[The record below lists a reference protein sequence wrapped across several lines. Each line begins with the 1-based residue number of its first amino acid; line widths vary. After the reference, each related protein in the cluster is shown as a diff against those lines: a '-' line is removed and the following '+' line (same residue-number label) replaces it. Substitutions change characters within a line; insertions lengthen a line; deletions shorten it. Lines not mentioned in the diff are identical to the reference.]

1 MKDFFLNFLK
11 NYWFWS
17 AFTGW
22 VVSQIAKVFT
32 GVFKERKWTL
42 RAMIFGSGGMPSAH
56 TAAAVG
62 LTTSLVV
69 THGMGSPLPIVTGMI
84 TIVIMT
90 DAMAVRLEAGRHSRF
105 LNRMIEE
112 GREPAPED
120 GKRFQTLLGHTLA
133 QVAVGF
139 AIGLASALLLSL
151 LPFPALTTG

>member
-1 MKDFFLNFLK
+1 MKEWIVGFLK

-17 AFTGW
+17 ALAAWG
-22 VVSQIAKVFT
+22 VSQIAKLFT

-56 TAAAVG
+56 TAAAIG
-62 LTTSLVV
+62 LTTALLLTEGSF
-69 THGMGSPLPIVTGMI
+69 SPLPIVMGMVS
-84 TIVIMT
+84 IVVMT
-90 DAMAVRLEAGRHSRF
+90 DATAVRLEAGRHARF
-105 LNRMIEE
+105 LNRMVEE

-120 GKRFQTLLGHTLA
+120 GKRFQTMLGHTVA

-151 LPFPALTTG
+151 IPAFGVWQ

>member
-1 MKDFFLNFLK
+1 MKNFFLDFLT

-22 VVSQIAKVFT
+22 AVSQITKLFT

-62 LTTSLVV
+62 LTTALVV
-69 THGMGSPLPIVTGMI
+69 THGTGSPLPIVTGMI

-90 DAMAVRLEAGRHSRF
+90 DAMAVRLEAGRHARF
-105 LNRMIEE
+105 LNRMVDE
-112 GREPAPED
+112 GREPDPED
-120 GKRFQTLLGHTLA
+120 GKRFQT
-133 QVAVGF
+133 
-139 AIGLASALLLSL
+139 IISILLLMIVIL
-151 LPFPALTTG
+151 ELIFIEVVALEDKG